1 MKRHPSNK
9 QQSCTSPSTTSS
21 HALRFGW
28 LEDWSLQLP
37 CGPKGTMT
45 HLPAM
50 CESLWGLVFLVV
62 IQRFLDKEHQDHP
75 IQGAYRLYQSL
86 HHQPQVPSA
95 WLSSHQWKL
104 RTWTLRGPWWILKL
118 DSEHMYTDCYWLHL
132 ESFWH
137 LDFIDLTMWYWR
149 SAEKLAVGL
158 NLLRTCRSFTRRSS
172 RIKRSNRKSIRFP
185 DDSSLV
191 RFNSTALSGACVRQ
205 RRGGKGNWETELWL
219 CAIERESS
227 LCPCRITIAY
237 GVTRLP
243 EIYRMVFAFK
253 ALWKAKSRHRTPW
266 SLHSAFARHIIYLFQ
281 VVPNLICL
289 RLLLSFRSWL
299 WLPPSINQYI
309 YIYI

>member
-1 MKRHPSNK
+1 MH
-9 QQSCTSPSTTSS
+9 
-21 HALRFGW
+21 
-28 LEDWSLQLP
+28 
-37 CGPKGTMT
+37 
-45 HLPAM
+45 
-50 CESLWGLVFLVV
+50 WGLADWKIDHCNYPAGPRGLWHTSRQCVSLCGVSFFLWYNP
-62 IQRFLDKEHQDHP
+62 QFLDKEHQDHP
-75 IQGAYRLYQSL
+75 IQGAYRLYKSL

-118 DSEHMYTDCYWLHL
+118 DSEHMYTDRYWLHL

-137 LDFIDLTMWYWR
+137 LDFIDLTVWYWR
-149 SAEKLAVGL
+149 SAEKLAFGL

-219 CAIERESS
+219 YAIERESS

-266 SLHSAFARHIIYLFQ
+266 SLHSAFARHLT
-281 VVPNLICL
+281 
-289 RLLLSFRSWL
+289 SF
-299 WLPPSINQYI
+299 
-309 YIYI
+309 